1 MPVWFSG
8 IHDKMIKDYSMIGIT
23 RGHNIVR
30 LADLVHSFAG
40 FAFKNGIIAALVMK
54 LTSCRPAK
62 KGV

>member
-1 MPVWFSG
+1 
-8 IHDKMIKDYSMIGIT
+8 MIKDYSMIGIT